1 MDRVFLRRVWED
13 VGRAWGWCAVAHR
26 DVRNFG
32 HFLGRGGVLDDFRR
46 DRGTHRRCGKRFSRG
61 GQLYELPA
69 WGPIDVVWLGRGVG
83 PQWGPDP

>member
-32 HFLGRGGVLDDFRR
+32 HFLGRGLGSW
-46 DRGTHRRCGKRFSRG
+46 TISG
-61 GQLYELPA
+61 GIVAL
-69 WGPIDVVWLGRGVG
+69 IDAVESGFFCM
-83 PQWGPDP
+83 PS

>member
-26 DVRNFG
+26 DVRSFG

-46 DRGTHRRCGKRFSRG
+46 DRGTHRRCGKRVFLHAVLEQGPAYAVLRIG
-61 GQLYELPA
+61 G
-69 WGPIDVVWLGRGVG
+69 
-83 PQWGPDP
+83 